1 MLLLVAMLLAVALA
15 VSRWDNTLWRAYVMA
30 SAYLALLP
38 TSFHPWYL
46 VWLLPF
52 LCLYPTWG
60 WLYLSGAVSLSSLEY
75 VEGAQA
81 LLPGVRVLEFLPCYA
96 LLLIQAVWCRSTT
109 EIGTVG
115 ITAGLHRNGVR

>member
-1 MLLLVAMLLAVALA
+1 MLLLTAMLLAVALA
-15 VSRWDNTLWRAYVMA
+15 VSRWDNTLWRAYVMV

-60 WLYLSGAVSLSSLEY
+60 WLYLSGTVSLSYLEY
-75 VEGAQA
+75 VEGSQA
-81 LLPGVRVLEFLPCYA
+81 LLPGVRLLEFLPCYA
-96 LLLIQAVWCRSTT
+96 LLLIQAVWCRSTAG
-109 EIGTVG
+109 IGTAG
-115 ITAGLHRNGVR
+115 IAAVWDRNGVR

>member
-1 MLLLVAMLLAVALA
+1 
-15 VSRWDNTLWRAYVMA
+15 MA
-30 SAYLALLP
+30 SAYLVLLP

-60 WLYLSGAVSLSSLEY
+60 WLYLSGAVSLSSLAY
-75 VEGAQA
+75 VEGSQA

-96 LLLIQAVWCRSTT
+96 LLLIQAVRCRSTT
-109 EIGTVG
+109 EIGTAG
-115 ITAGLHRNGVR
+115 TTAGLHRHGVR